1 MCNTLALLGLI
12 TLLMFGDLA
21 SAEEVYVTA
30 NGERV
35 NALDVFQD
43 CDVCPEMIVLPLGE
57 FQMGST
63 VREANAAQ
71 LSGYLTINTYLITK
85 LDPSDYELKLRQ
97 SFSNLGIDPDRPEEG
112 LRRYYASGKVV
123 QQDDPQYSVNPFLH
137 EVPRHQVTIDLP
149 IAMGRN
155 EVTREEWAACV
166 EDGGCEM
173 GQKDLPRYKYSSCES
188 AVDCTP
194 NPDTRVR
201 FRLPKGPHAT
211 HPRSPMTGMTY
222 YEMLDYTSWL
232 NKKVGADVYRV
243 PTEAEWEYAARAGTT
258 TRYAQGDTL
267 TLEQANFLNY
277 RFEDVDGESVWK
289 LDFGS
294 ARELL
299 PVDNLDAANDW
310 GLRHM
315 SGNAG
320 EFTSSCGEGPHRGF
334 KSSSQYL
341 AADADRPDCKRSIK
355 GGAYAGHAELARP
368 ARRVAISSDFWAPAV
383 GFRVVRDLT
392 PEQ

>member
-1 MCNTLALLGLI
+1 MYNPLAILGLVFFLI
-12 TLLMFGDLA
+12 VGDVA

-43 CDVCPEMIVLPLGE
+43 CDVCPDLIVLPLGE

-63 VREANAAQ
+63 VREANAAR
-71 LSGYLTINTYLITK
+71 LSSYLTTNR
-85 LDPSDYELKLRQ
+85 DPTDYELKLRQ

-112 LRRYYASGKVV
+112 LRRYYAGGDVV

-137 EVPRHQVTIDLP
+137 EVPPHQVTIDLP

-155 EVTREEWAACV
+155 EVTREEWTACV

-173 GQKDLPRYKYSSCES
+173 GQKDLPRSSYSSCNS
-188 AVDCTP
+188 AFDCVS

-201 FRLPKGPHAT
+201 FRLPNGPHAT

-222 YEMLDYTSWL
+222 YEMNDYTSWL
-232 NKKVGADVYRV
+232 NKKVGANVYRV

-258 TRYAQGDTL
+258 TRYAQGDSL
-267 TLEQANFLNY
+267 TLEQANFSVY
-277 RFEDVDGESVWK
+277 RIEVVDGERVWK
-289 LDFGS
+289 HDFGS

-299 PVDNLDAANDW
+299 SVDNLDAANDW

-320 EFTSSCGEGPHRGF
+320 EFSSSCGEGPHRGL
-334 KSSSQYL
+334 KTSSQYL
-341 AADADRPDCKRSIK
+341 AVDADRPDCKRSVK
-355 GGAYAGHAELARP
+355 GGGYAGIAELARP
-368 ARRVAISSDFWAPAV
+368 ARRVAISSNHWSPWT

-392 PEQ
+392 LEQ